1 MKERLK
7 RSIIITLAMVMMVT
21 LTMPTAASAAT
32 KKTLTVMMKNT
43 KITKN
48 KIGMEPKKTSRLTVK
63 YGGKTVTAKAT
74 YKSSNKKVV
83 SVAKGGKL
91 TAKKNGTATI
101 TAKYKGLTKKLKVTV
116 HAHQWKAHYAT
127 KTVKETVIK
136 CNCGATFD
144 VGSEKGLKEH
154 YDHSLAHVLAGED
167 DGRWFETVEKEV
179 KYIDYYHCDCGAK
192 KAK

>member
-144 VGSEKGLKEH
+144 VGDSEGQYNH
-154 YDHSLAHVLAGED
+154 TLAHLIAGEWD
-167 DGRWFETVEKEV
+167 NCWFETVEKEV

>member
-1 MKERLK
+1 MKEKMK
-7 RSIIITLAMVMMVT
+7 RSIVIALAMILAAALAT
-21 LTMPTAASAAT
+21 PATASAAT
-32 KKTLTVMMKNT
+32 KKSLTLTVKNAAVT
-43 KITKN
+43 KDRT
-48 KIGMEPKKTSRLTVK
+48 GMEPRKTGRLTVK

-74 YKSSNKKVV
+74 YKSSNRKVV

-144 VGSEKGLKEH
+144 VGDSEGQYNH
-154 YDHSLAHVLAGED
+154 TLAHLIAGEWD
-167 DGRWFETVEKEV
+167 NCWSETVEKEV
-179 KYIDYYHCDCGAK
+179 KYIDCYHCDCGAK